1 MNEKKELFESMP
13 VPKALM
19 TVALP
24 TIISQLIN
32 LIYNLADTFYV
43 GRTGDP
49 YMIAAISL
57 CSTLFIM
64 TVSIAN
70 LFGIGGGGKVSRLMG
85 VGEYDTAKRVSAFSF
100 WGALF
105 GAAAYALL
113 ILAFM
118 NPLLRFLG
126 ASDATIL
133 YARQYTTLVVV
144 IGTIPVVLSQ
154 TMAHFLRNTGYARQA
169 SLGLSGGGILNIIL
183 DPLFMFV
190 VFPHGMEVFAA
201 ALATLLSNVCAM
213 LYFFVMIRKVSGSAP
228 LSLLPADMKE
238 CTRDNRREVVVVGIP
253 SALLPGL
260 YDIGNMVLNMKMAA
274 HGDIQLAAIGIVLKV
289 ERLPNAIGIGISQGM
304 LPLVAYNYASGN
316 RERRD
321 AIIKFARLSG
331 LLVTAATII
340 LYEIFARQISSVFI
354 STAAN
359 AEAELVLG
367 FATSFLKIRA
377 ISSIVMFLNYHTSY
391 CMQAMGDGKGTLIHS
406 VCRQLLYYIPLMFLF
421 DALWGEM
428 GLTWAL
434 FAGESLGAITALLLL
449 NSWTKKTERHLK
461 TD

>member
-1 MNEKKELFESMP
+1 MNDKKELFESMP

-24 TIISQLIN
+24 TIVSQLIN

-85 VGEYDTAKRVSAFSF
+85 VGEYNNAKSVSSFSF
-100 WGALF
+100 WGAII
-105 GAAAYALL
+105 GAAVYSIL

-126 ASDATIL
+126 ASDSTIE
-133 YARQYTTLVVV
+133 YARQYTIVVVV

-154 TMAHFLRNTGYARQA
+154 TMAHLLRNTGYAKQA
-169 SLGLSGGGILNIIL
+169 SFGLSGGGVMNIIL

-190 VFPHGMEVFAA
+190 IFPHGMEVFAA
-201 ALATLLSNVCAM
+201 ALATTLSNVLSM
-213 LYFFVMIRKVSGSAP
+213 IYFYIMIRKVSASAP
-228 LSLLPADMKE
+228 LSVSPSDMKK
-238 CTRDNRREVVVVGIP
+238 CTKENRREVIVVGIP

-260 YDIGNMVLNMKMAA
+260 YDIGNMVLNIKMAA
-274 HGDIQLAAIGIVLKV
+274 HGDIQLAAIGIVLKI

-316 RERRD
+316 RKRREE
-321 AIIKFARLSG
+321 IISFARLSG
-331 LLVTAATII
+331 IIVTAATII
-340 LYEIFARQISSVFI
+340 LYEIFARPISSVFI
-354 STAAN
+354 STAVN
-359 AEAELVLG
+359 SEAELVLG
-367 FATSFLKIRA
+367 YAAAFLKVRA
-377 ISSIVMFLNYHTSY
+377 VSSIVMFLNYHTSY
-391 CMQAMGDGKGTLIHS
+391 CMQSMGDGKGTLIHS
-406 VCRQLLYYIPLMFLF
+406 ICRQLVFYIPIMFLF
-421 DALWGEM
+421 DFLWGET

-461 TD
+461 RG